1 MYYIYIYVLYIY
13 VLYICVLYIYM
24 CTYVYTYIYIYAYT
38 YVHIYIYIHVY
49 IYIYALFHTC
59 VAPHAPHASTC
70 HGSLYH
76 IPMHC
81 LSTEG
86 CQHGAGR
93 RCEAERFTISRR
105 HLLQPQLFN
114 HQTST
119 RCLQCLVYLE
129 IQNLN
134 PPNFHEKI
142 LNAKMIHILKD
153 IRGHHLGFAELAAQ
167 WNDRYICLCKYHESC
182 CRFLLEQ
189 NHGMIYVLC
198 LAAIVRNPALAAV
211 KTQTPERPKCGVAS
225 DFGDEPWVAAPMCLP
240 TPIHTP

>member
-1 MYYIYIYVLYIY
+1 MCIHIYI
-13 VLYICVLYIYM
+13 
-24 CTYVYTYIYIYAYT
+24 YTYIYILC
-38 YVHIYIYIHVY
+38 
-49 IYIYALFHTC
+49 ALFHTC

-153 IRGHHLGFAELAAQ
+153 I
-167 WNDRYICLCKYHESC
+167 
-182 CRFLLEQ
+182 
-189 NHGMIYVLC
+189 
-198 LAAIVRNPALAAV
+198 
-211 KTQTPERPKCGVAS
+211 
-225 DFGDEPWVAAPMCLP
+225 
-240 TPIHTP
+240 